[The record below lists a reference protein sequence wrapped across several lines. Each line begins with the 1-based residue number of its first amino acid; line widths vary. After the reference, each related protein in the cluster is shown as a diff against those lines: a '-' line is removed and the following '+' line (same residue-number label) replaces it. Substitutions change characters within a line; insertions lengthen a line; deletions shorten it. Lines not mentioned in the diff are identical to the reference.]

1 MASSQGKTASF
12 ELSMAGEMTKVNEA
26 WCALEPLQ
34 NRSDEFLDHVAAFLP
49 QVQALTADQK
59 RAMALFKAAE
69 LVNALLQIRERR
81 QAEDRFGAELAKAS
95 FDRNRSMDLGAQG
108 VVDLRDPPIRA
119 LIDEGCRLF
128 HAGKRDPALY
138 QRALA
143 LSASQCIVLNPS
155 LEAALMGYASGC
167 GLVLPKALLQAVR
180 EDFIAPYRL
189 V

>member
-1 MASSQGKTASF
+1 
-12 ELSMAGEMTKVNEA
+12 MAGVMTKVNEA

-34 NRSDEFLDHVAAFLP
+34 NRSDAFLEHVAAFLP
-49 QVQALTADQK
+49 QVQALTAEQK
-59 RAMALFKAAE
+59 HAMALFKAAE

-81 QAEDRFGAELAKAS
+81 QTEDRFGAELAKAS
-95 FDRNRSMDLGAQG
+95 FDRVRAVIRNRTMDLGAQG
-108 VVDLRDPPIRA
+108 VVDLQDPPIRA

-128 HAGKRDPALY
+128 HAGKSDPALY
-138 QRALA
+138 QKALA
-143 LSASQCIVLNPS
+143 LSAAQCIVLNPS